1 MLDSIKVII
10 IIFTLVMSKI
20 FIALTPK
27 PEFNKI
33 ISELKEDQKKFLIR
47 NHKVNWSKDNQHH
60 ITINFIGSMEPEQKE
75 ELFVNLENISSFKN
89 LPVEIDSIDYFPNE
103 NGQVLVANIT
113 LTPRLKKLFDEVD
126 RLVARIGFGMAIR
139 TFRPHITLARFKD
152 KNRPFSKII
161 DLEEESINSVI
172 GALDIYE
179 SSFISGKTLHKLIQT
194 YSFE

>member
-10 IIFTLVMSKI
+10 IIFTLIMSKI

-27 PEFNKI
+27 PEFNKVI
-33 ISELKEDQKKFLIR
+33 CELKEDQKKFLIR

-75 ELFVNLENISSFKN
+75 EMFDNLENRSAFKN
-89 LPVEIDSIDYFPNE
+89 LPIEIDSLSYFPNE

-113 LTPRLKKLFDEVD
+113 LTPRLQKLFDEVEKV
-126 RLVARIGFGMAIR
+126 VARIGFGMALR

-152 KNRPFSKII
+152 KNRPFSQII
-161 DLEEESINSVI
+161 ELDEPVNSVI
-172 GALDIYE
+172 ESLDVYE
-179 SSFISGKTLHKLIQT
+179 SSFKSGKTSHTLIQT